1 MRVFLTILIFLFA
14 FYAAVSPAQ
23 AQETSVAEN
32 NVSNSGYKLGA
43 GDKIKLTVFGEED
56 LSGQFDIDGSG
67 YVSLPFIGNIKAAG
81 LDSRG
86 LEKAVVDALKGDY
99 LVNPR
104 VSVDVL
110 NFRPFFI
117 LGEVNKPGSYPYVN
131 GLTVLN
137 AVALAGGYTQR
148 AKTSEVLITREK
160 NGEKVEEKGQDDT
173 PVYAGDTV
181 RVLERFF

>member
-1 MRVFLTILIFLFA
+1 L
-14 FYAAVSPAQ
+14 
-23 AQETSVAEN
+23 
-32 NVSNSGYKLGA
+32 
-43 GDKIKLTVFGEED
+43 KLTVFGEDD

-67 YVSLPFIGNIKAAG
+67 YVSVPLIGSMKAAG
-81 LDSRG
+81 MDSRE
-86 LEKAVVDALKGDY
+86 LEGKITEALKGDY

-104 VSVDVL
+104 VSVEVM

-137 AVALAGGYTQR
+137 AVALAGGYTAR
-148 AKTSEVLITREK
+148 AKTSSVMIIREK
-160 NGEKVEEKGQDDT
+160 NGEKVEVKGDDDT

>member
-1 MRVFLTILIFLFA
+1 MRVFFTVLLFLCA
-14 FYAAVSPAQ
+14 FYAGVSSVA
-23 AQETSVAEN
+23 AQEATIAEN
-32 NVSNSGYKLGA
+32 NISNSGYKLGA
-43 GDKIKLTVFGEED
+43 GDKIKLTVFGEDD

-67 YVSLPFIGNIKAAG
+67 YVSLPFIGSVKAAG
-81 LDSRG
+81 LDSRA
-86 LEKAVVDALKGDY
+86 LEKKVVDALKGDY

-148 AKTSEVLITREK
+148 AKTNEVIITREK